1 MAPYHFYDFQQSNLI
16 TFFLNS
22 FSVVFCIHGNKFGV
36 AHCCDDLWPTSDN
49 DAHTDDDKSPLVEA
63 SDEQRK
69 QHRHASQDA
78 GKVLPM
84 STKKYITSFSRS

>member
-1 MAPYHFYDFQQSNLI
+1 
-16 TFFLNS
+16 
-22 FSVVFCIHGNKFGV
+22 
-36 AHCCDDLWPTSDN
+36 LWPTSDN